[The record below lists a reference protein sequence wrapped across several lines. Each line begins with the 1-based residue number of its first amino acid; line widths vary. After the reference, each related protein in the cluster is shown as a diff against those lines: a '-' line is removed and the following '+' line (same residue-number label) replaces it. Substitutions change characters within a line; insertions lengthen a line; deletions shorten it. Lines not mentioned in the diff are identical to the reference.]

1 MQANYYIKCDICGA
15 VCNLKYQMGYSK
27 KHPIRYKCTCG
38 VTIKGEYQEGHGI
51 FIDNA
56 KLIEECIPAFV
67 VHSSGEFLTQTP
79 YSVTAM
85 KDTFAP
91 TSFIFATQKLDYE
104 KFRKE
109 FSAVINYRDN
119 QNSKVTAINELYEV
133 GNIEVLTDIIRKN
146 YDPNEKIFPLNNEA
160 DYLRA
165 VTMINQFQFLN
176 YGDTTRKTTELFIS
190 TFHNYKDECK
200 NYFKFLSDLNRISEW
215 KRKIYHIC
223 EQIYIKIDLL
233 IPAVGIDY
241 YYDRSP
247 VFDGELSI
255 TTTSF
260 EEVKLLYVDLYE
272 LTCGLLILPI
282 GLDNILQRNSYE
294 LIATID
300 GLNIKNLSE
309 ISKMRNKGNIIKFL
323 DMTAPFESLLYDCL
337 NPDIRNSIGHFSY
350 NSEEIANSHG
360 QRIRFY
366 STNDTSKYTDI
377 SLVEICYDIWN
388 MYKCLGVFN
397 ELIHHIELQILA
409 MTKGIY
415 PSFITN
421 ANIRNSMRGFEH
433 NKKKVYPNE
442 LCPCDSGLKYKKC
455 CGRNR

>member
-1 MQANYYIKCDICGA
+1 MQANYYYKCNICGV

-38 VTIKGEYQEGHGI
+38 ITIKGEYQEGDGI
-51 FIDNA
+51 SIDNA
-56 KLIEECIPAFV
+56 KDTEECIPNFV

-79 YSVTAM
+79 YSVTEM
-85 KDTFAP
+85 KDTFVP
-91 TSFIFATQKLDYE
+91 TSFIFATQTMDYE
-104 KFRKE
+104 KYRKE
-109 FSAVINYRDN
+109 FTAIINYRDN
-119 QNSKVTAINELYEV
+119 RNSTVKAINELYEA
-133 GNIEVLTDIIRKN
+133 GNVEVLKNVIINN
-146 YDPNEKIFPLNNEA
+146 YDPDEKIFPLHNEA
-160 DYLRA
+160 DCLRA

-176 YGDTTRKTTELFIS
+176 YGDTTRKTTELFMS
-190 TFHNYKDECK
+190 TFHSHMDECT

-223 EQIYIKIDLL
+223 DQIYTKIDLL

-241 YYDRSP
+241 YYDRTP

-260 EEVKLLYVDLYE
+260 EEVKQLYVDLYE
-272 LTCGLLILPI
+272 LICGLLILPI
-282 GLDNILQRNSYE
+282 GLDNILLRNSYD
-294 LIATID
+294 TITKVD
-300 GLNIKNLSE
+300 GLNIKDLSG

-323 DMTAPFESLLYDCL
+323 DMTSPFESLLYDCL
-337 NPDIRNSIGHFSY
+337 DPDIRNSIGHFSY

-360 QRIRFY
+360 QSIRFY
-366 STNDTSKYTDI
+366 SINDTSKYTDI

-397 ELIHHIELQILA
+397 ELIHHIELQILS

-421 ANIRNSMRGFEH
+421 ANVRNNMHGFEH
-433 NKKKVYPNE
+433 NKKKIYPNE
-442 LCPCDSGLKYKKC
+442 PCPCGSGLKYKKC